1 MMILSEMG
9 KTVENFEMDRRDYWI
24 AFQWNTRA
32 FGDYVIL
39 QRKYVFIVDY
49 VFFNN
54 SVETEANLEN
64 LIEME
69 IDSGYENAIM
79 FLGTQLMTL
88 WILRS
93 FAICIHF

>member
-39 QRKYVFIVDY
+39 QGKYVFIVDY
-49 VFFNN
+49 VF
-54 SVETEANLEN
+54 
-64 LIEME
+64 LI
-69 IDSGYENAIM
+69 
-79 FLGTQLMTL
+79 TQ
-88 WILRS
+88 
-93 FAICIHF
+93 